1 MKSNKNR
8 KTSWRGKKSI
18 ANQNDKIEACE
29 RLAKDY
35 KVSKVELLLQYEKF
49 KREHRNGE
57 ISKENFLLEEKEWKY
72 SLPLLRNIDKVRPRQ
87 RGNSNQDLSWS
98 D

>member
-1 MKSNKNR
+1 MNKKN
-8 KTSWRGKKSI
+8 I

-35 KVSKVELLLQYEKF
+35 NVSKVELLLQYEKF

-57 ISKENFLLEEKEWKY
+57 ISKERFLLEEKEWPLQILTRSDSHKIQNLHFQ
-72 SLPLLRNIDKVRPRQ
+72 SLLNEIFLY
-87 RGNSNQDLSWS
+87 
-98 D
+98 

>member
-1 MKSNKNR
+1 MKSNKKR

-57 ISKENFLLEEKEWKY
+57 ISKEKFLLEEKEWKY
-72 SLPLLRNIDKVRPRQ
+72 SLLLLTNIDKVRPRQ
-87 RGNSNQDLSWS
+87 RGDSNQDLSWS